1 MLAFRPPFALFR
13 DRVRFAYF
21 HRLAVHRVMR
31 WNRLLL
37 SAESIS
43 ARTCIL
49 GQKMPFQRCHRGTD
63 EDAFLTICRWF
74 SVVRVLLLLLLLLL
88 LLTHLVH
95 DDGLSVQII
104 IHERKLRVKGVGSVR
119 VVVLSIRV
127 AFHPLRGIV
136 VGYVLVLLLLGGEA
150 HLRHE
155 RVLLLLLTRISHD
168 DSFLSRF
175 ESDGI

>member
-1 MLAFRPPFALFR
+1 
-13 DRVRFAYF
+13 
-21 HRLAVHRVMR
+21 MR

-74 SVVRVLLLLLLLLL
+74 SVVRVLLLLLLLL

-136 VGYVLVLLLLGGEA
+136 VGYVLVALLLGGE

-168 DSFLSRF
+168 SFLSRF

>member
-1 MLAFRPPFALFR
+1 
-13 DRVRFAYF
+13 
-21 HRLAVHRVMR
+21 MR

-49 GQKMPFQRCHRGTD
+49 GQKMPFRRCHRGTD

-74 SVVRVLLLLLLLLL
+74 SVRVVRVLLLLLL

-104 IHERKLRVKGVGSVR
+104 IHERKLRVKGVGIVR

-127 AFHPLRGIV
+127 FHPLRGIV
-136 VGYVLVLLLLGGEA
+136 VGYVLVLLLGGE

-155 RVLLLLLTRISHD
+155 RVLLLLLTRISHN
-168 DSFLSRF
+168 SFFVKIRV
-175 ESDGI
+175 